1 MAAVLVFRSGRRLA
15 IQELDNNIH
24 ITEIDTNR
32 PPVVVISIV
41 KANKKT
47 NICINIVN
55 GECEYQ
61 NIDKKKANLQVCL
74 RGDLLILPPIG
85 QYLEAGLCVNGYMQ
99 KTVLEESMEGYDC
112 LVHAEQTRLG
122 TKKQFFM
129 TCGRFRFIPG
139 DIRPIE

>member
-15 IQELDNNIH
+15 IQER
-24 ITEIDTNR
+24 DTNIR
-32 PPVVVISIV
+32 IMELDTNKPPVDISIV
-41 KANKKT
+41 TKHKT
-47 NICINIVN
+47 NMCINIDN
-55 GECEYQ
+55 GECEYK
-61 NIDKKKANLQVCL
+61 NIEMKKANLQVCL
-74 RGDLLILPPIG
+74 RGDILILPPTG

-129 TCGRFRFIPG
+129 ECGTFRFIPG